1 MRVQACNEHWM
12 VLSGTHPCLHTRNRC
27 QRDSGKKKL
36 PRGGRVSKQQCA
48 PPSRQKA
55 APAASRAVVSSQL
68 VKKHFCPS
76 FVRMP
81 ARADEVAY
89 LFDVA
94 DSSGKSR
101 ATWPVQYRA
110 IAPKHKPMLV
120 FTALFKT
127 AKCKFDR
134 A

>member
-1 MRVQACNEHWM
+1 MFSLCLRVTQALRSQKTEM
-12 VLSGTHPCLHTRNRC
+12 LEGLRRAI
-27 QRDSGKKKL
+27 RLAAEAEAD
-36 PRGGRVSKQQCA
+36 GGAAAA
-48 PPSRQKA
+48 PPPS
-55 APAASRAVVSSQL
+55 
-68 VKKHFCPS
+68 FCPS